1 MIAVILAALACGPMW
16 SPLAQAPS
24 PPSVIS
30 EIRVQGN
37 ATITDETVVELAGVS
52 VGTPLT
58 PDTIAQVT
66 KRLRDS
72 GRFDVVDVR
81 KRYRTL
87 EMDQVALLI
96 IVHEHPGTSPS
107 GQPPSTLHRLKNHL
121 MYFPILSYEEG
132 YGWTYGVQT
141 SVVGVLGRRERLSVP
156 LSWGA
161 TRRAALDVEKPF
173 TNGPL
178 SRVEGSFGISQT
190 ENPFFLADDRRTAFD
205 VRAERRLFSRITLGA
220 DTGRDQVRFAP
231 EDQLAAPVVRDGF
244 WTTGADATFD
254 TRIDPAFPVDAVLAS
269 VRVERLGAGRRAQAV
284 DRTKFSVAG
293 YKRVFREIV
302 FAAHTEYDSASGPLP
317 AYEEW
322 LLGGSSLRGT
332 RAGTFAGDKRLL
344 WGGEF
349 RVPFSSPLSD
359 LGRTGFNVFLDG
371 GSVAPFGQS
380 IGHAATERGAGAG
393 VFIIATVVR
402 LNFEVAHSLDHRGTG
417 FRFGMGFTF

>member
-1 MIAVILAALACGPMW
+1 MIAVLLAALACGPASSRASQ
-16 SPLAQAPS
+16 SPSAA
-24 PPSVIS
+24 SVIA

-37 ATITDETVVELAGVS
+37 ATITDEAVIALAGVS

-58 PDTIAQVT
+58 SDTIAQVT

-96 IVHEHPGTSPS
+96 VVHERPGTSPS
-107 GQPPSTLHRLKNHL
+107 GQPPSTLRRMKNHL
-121 MYFPILSYEEG
+121 MFFPIVNYDEG
-132 YGWTYGVQT
+132 YGWTYGMQT
-141 SVVGVLGRRERLSVP
+141 SIVGVLGRREQFSVP

-161 TRRAALDVEKPF
+161 TRQAAIDVVKPF
-173 TNGPL
+173 TTGPL
-178 SRVEGSFGISQT
+178 SRISGSFGISQT
-190 ENPFFLADDRRTAFD
+190 ENPHFLADDRRTAFD
-205 VRAERRLFSRITLGA
+205 IRAERRLFGHLTFGA
-220 DTGRDQVRFAP
+220 DAGRDQVRFAP
-231 EDQLAAPVVRDGF
+231 EDQPAIPVVHDRF
-244 WTTGADATFD
+244 WISGADATFD

-269 VRVERLGAGRRAQAV
+269 ARVERLSAGLRAQPV
-284 DRTKFSVAG
+284 ERYRFSAAG
-293 YKRVFREIV
+293 YKRVFREVV

-317 AYEEW
+317 SYEEW

-332 RAGTFAGDKRLL
+332 RAGTFAGDQRLL

-371 GSVAPFGQS
+371 GSVAPFGES
-380 IGHAATERGAGAG
+380 IAHAATERGAGAG
-393 VFIIATVVR
+393 FFIIATVVR
-402 LNFEVAHSLDHRGTG
+402 LNFEVAHSLDNRGTR